1 MRHYLKQTKE
11 LYYLRQL
18 SVIQHPVILR
28 LDFLRESNWKY
39 KSLQCDD
46 FDIYDTMH
54 DEYYNDVVNYDPS
67 DIELTPTDIDRFDR
81 NDIT

>member
-1 MRHYLKQTKE
+1 
-11 LYYLRQL
+11 
-18 SVIQHPVILR
+18 
-28 LDFLRESNWKY
+28 
-39 KSLQCDD
+39 
-46 FDIYDTMH
+46 MH